1 MKKTVLREYAKLI
14 AKTGVNVQKGQ
25 EVFIQAELD
34 QPEFVAMVVDE
45 CYKLKAKK
53 VVVDWSYQPLTK
65 LHVRY
70 RSLKTL
76 STLDNYEEAR
86 WQHYVDTI
94 PCRIYLIS
102 EDPDGLRG
110 VNQEKMAKSQ
120 QAKYPI
126 IKGYRDQIENKYQW
140 CIAAVP
146 GEKWAKKLFPELR
159 ASQAV
164 EKLWEAILKTS
175 RVTDDP
181 LKAWEDHNKDLHD
194 RCAYLNNLHI
204 RELRYKSS
212 NGTDFTV
219 GMIPEAQFC
228 GGGETSLQG
237 IFFNP
242 NIPTEECFI
251 SPKRGAAEGIVYSS
265 KPLSYQGQLIDRF
278 WIRFHEGKAV
288 EWGAEEN
295 EALLTKL
302 ITMDEGSAYL
312 GECALVPF
320 NSPINETGILFY
332 NTLFDENASCHI
344 ALGLGF
350 PNVIKDYDK
359 YTLDEIHDKGV
370 NDSVIHVDFM
380 VGDATMNIDGITPD
394 GEVIPVFRNGNWAE
408 KFM

>member
-1 MKKTVLREYAKLI
+1 MKKTILRKYAHLI
-14 AKTGVNVQKGQ
+14 AAVGVNVQQGQ
-25 EVFIQAELD
+25 EVFITAELD
-34 QPEFVAMVVDE
+34 QPEFVQMVVEE

-70 RSLKTL
+70 QSQKTL
-76 STLDNYEEAR
+76 NTLEDYVEAR
-86 WQHYVDTI
+86 WKHYTETI

-110 VNQEKMAKSQ
+110 VNQVKMAKAH

-126 IKGYRDQIENKYQW
+126 IKGYRDQIENRYQW

-146 GEKWAKKLFPELR
+146 GAAWAKKLFPTLR
-159 ASQAV
+159 TSQAI
-164 EKLWEAILKTS
+164 EKLWEAILSTS
-175 RVTDDP
+175 RVDDDP
-181 LKAWEDHNKDLHD
+181 VAAWDTHNRDLKN
-194 RCAYLNNLHI
+194 RCDYLNGLGI
-204 RELRYKSS
+204 RELRYHSA

-251 SPKRGAAEGIVYSS
+251 SPMRGKAEGVVHST
-265 KPLSYQGQLIDRF
+265 KPLSYQGQLIDNF

-288 EWGAEEN
+288 EWHAEQN
-295 EALLTKL
+295 ESLLEKL
-302 ITMDEGSAYL
+302 ITMDEGSCYL

-320 NSPINETGILFY
+320 NSPINESGILFY
-332 NTLFDENASCHI
+332 NTLFDENACCHL
-344 ALGLGF
+344 ALGMGF
-350 PNVIKDYDK
+350 ADTIRDFEHK
-359 YTLDEIHDKGV
+359 TLDECRQLGV
-370 NDSVIHVDFM
+370 NDSMIHEDFM
-380 VGDATMNIDGITPD
+380 IGSADLSIDAVCADGRTVAIFRD
-394 GEVIPVFRNGNWAE
+394 GTWA
-408 KFM
+408 F

>member
-1 MKKTVLREYAKLI
+1 MKKSVLRAYARLI
-14 AKTGVNVQKGQ
+14 AESGVNIQKGQ
-25 EVFIQAELD
+25 EVFITAGLD
-34 QPEFVAMVVDE
+34 QPEFVAMVVEE
-45 CYKLKAKK
+45 CYRRKAKK
-53 VVVDWSYQPLTK
+53 VVVDWNYQPLTR
-65 LHVRY
+65 LHVRHQ
-70 RSLKTL
+70 SLTTM

-94 PCRIYLIS
+94 PCRIYLES
-102 EDPDGLRG
+102 DDPDGLRG
-110 VNQEKMAKSQ
+110 VNQEKMAKAQ
-120 QAKYPI
+120 QKKYPI

-146 GEKWAKKLFPELR
+146 GVKWAKKLFPELR

-164 EKLWEAILKTS
+164 EKLWEAILHTS
-175 RVTDDP
+175 RVDDDP
-181 LKAWEDHNKDLHD
+181 VAAWDAHNKDLKA
-194 RCAYLNNLHI
+194 RCDYLNGLGI
-204 RELRYKSS
+204 RELQYRAS
-212 NGTDFTV
+212 NGTDLRV

-251 SPKRGAAEGIVYSS
+251 SPKRGVAEGIVYSS

-278 WIRFHEGKAV
+278 WIRFREGKAA

-332 NTLFDENASCHI
+332 NTLFDENACCHL
-344 ALGLGF
+344 ALGMGF
-350 PNVIKDYDK
+350 ADTIRDFEHK
-359 YTLDEIHDKGV
+359 TLDECRALGV
-370 NDSVIHVDFM
+370 NDSMIHEDFM
-380 VGDATMNIDGITPD
+380 IGTADLSIDALCEDGRTVPL
-394 GEVIPVFRNGNWAE
+394 FRNGIWA
-408 KFM
+408 F

>member
-1 MKKTVLREYAKLI
+1 MKKSVLRAYARLI
-14 AKTGVNVQKGQ
+14 AESGVNVQKGQ
-25 EVFIQAELD
+25 EVFVQAELD
-34 QPEFVAMVVDE
+34 QPEFVAMVVEE
-45 CYKLKAKK
+45 CYRRKASK

-65 LHVRY
+65 LHVRHQ
-70 RSLKTL
+70 SLATMSKLT
-76 STLDNYEEAR
+76 NYEEAR

-94 PCRIYLIS
+94 PCRIYLLS

-110 VNQEKMAKSQ
+110 VNQEKMAKAQ
-120 QAKYPI
+120 QKKYPI

-146 GEKWAKKLFPELR
+146 GVKWAKKLFPELR

-164 EKLWEAILKTS
+164 EKLWEAILHTS
-175 RVTDDP
+175 RVGDDP
-181 LKAWEDHNKDLHD
+181 VAAWDAHNKDLKA
-194 RCAYLNNLHI
+194 RCEHLNSLSI
-204 RELRYKSS
+204 RELRYKAA
-212 NGTDFTV
+212 NGTDLRV

-251 SPKRGAAEGIVYSS
+251 SPKRGVAEGIVYSS
-265 KPLSYQGQLIDRF
+265 KPLSYQGQLIDEF
-278 WIRFHEGKAV
+278 WIRFREGKAV
-288 EWGAEEN
+288 EWGAKEN

-332 NTLFDENASCHI
+332 NTLFDENACCHL
-344 ALGLGF
+344 ALGMGF
-350 PNVIKDYDK
+350 ADTIRDFEHK
-359 YTLDEIHDKGV
+359 TLEEVRALGV
-370 NDSVIHVDFM
+370 NDSMVHEDFM
-380 VGDATMNIDGITPD
+380 IGTADLTIDALCEDGS
-394 GEVIPVFRNGNWAE
+394 VQPVFRGGTWA
-408 KFM
+408 F

>member
-1 MKKTVLREYAKLI
+1 MKKTILRKYAHLI
-14 AKTGVNVQKGQ
+14 AAVGVNVQKGQ
-25 EVFIQAELD
+25 EVFITAELD
-34 QPEFVAMVVDE
+34 QPEFVQMVVEE

-70 RSLKTL
+70 QSQKTL
-76 STLDNYEEAR
+76 NTLEDYVEAR
-86 WQHYVDTI
+86 WKHYTETI

-110 VNQEKMAKSQ
+110 VNQVKMAKAH

-126 IKGYRDQIENKYQW
+126 IKGYRDQIENRYQW

-146 GEKWAKKLFPELR
+146 GAAWAKKLFPTLR
-159 ASQAV
+159 TSQAV
-164 EKLWEAILKTS
+164 EKLWEAILSTS
-175 RVTDDP
+175 RVDDDP
-181 LKAWEDHNKDLHD
+181 VAAWNAHNRDLKN
-194 RCAYLNNLHI
+194 RCDYLNGLGI
-204 RELRYKSS
+204 RELRYHSA

-251 SPKRGAAEGIVYSS
+251 SPMRGKAEGVVHST
-265 KPLSYQGQLIDRF
+265 KPLSYQGQLIDNF

-288 EWGAEEN
+288 EWHAEQN
-295 EALLTKL
+295 ESLLEKL
-302 ITMDEGSAYL
+302 ITMDEGSCYL

-320 NSPINETGILFY
+320 NSPINESGILFY
-332 NTLFDENASCHI
+332 NTLFDENACCHL
-344 ALGLGF
+344 ALGMGF
-350 PNVIKDYDK
+350 ADTIRDFEHK
-359 YTLDEIHDKGV
+359 TLDECRQLGV
-370 NDSVIHVDFM
+370 NDSMIHEDFM
-380 VGDATMNIDGITPD
+380 IGSADLSIDAVCADGRTVAIFRD
-394 GEVIPVFRNGNWAE
+394 GTWA
-408 KFM
+408 F